1 MKKELNGALIKT
13 KKVVSLKNQF
23 FKKAI
28 ERKKNESDKKKTP
41 QALPEKIKPDGPKKC
56 SGKKPIIAL
65 MFQNTLPY

>member
-13 KKVVSLKNQF
+13 KKVVNLKNQF

-41 QALPEKIKPDGPKKC
+41 QVLPEKIKPDGPKKC
-56 SGKKPIIAL
+56 SSKKPIIAL